1 MIYSSFNAYSI
12 EFRKIENSKNVTL
25 MSHLK
30 IKSLKK
36 ENRDPY
42 SFRKRLRDSILLIKK
57 KGLMMITSPLIL
69 SPHIG

>member
-42 SFRKRLRDSILLIKK
+42 SFLIFCFDT
-57 KGLMMITSPLIL
+57 I
-69 SPHIG
+69 